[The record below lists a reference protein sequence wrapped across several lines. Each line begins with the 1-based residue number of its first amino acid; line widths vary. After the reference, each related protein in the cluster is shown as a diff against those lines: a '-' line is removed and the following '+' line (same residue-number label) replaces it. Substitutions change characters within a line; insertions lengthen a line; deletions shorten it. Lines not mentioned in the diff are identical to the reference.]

1 MSMAGRN
8 HIYESVIRNLVAQA
22 LEEQEACFC
31 RIHEDAT
38 DQELLDY
45 LRAQAEALGHTP
57 RYMEII
63 GSKLIVQ
70 RFGQWNRAIAQAGLP
85 EAKPCPVSQL
95 PRIRQE
101 TQRQKECYRQRKA
114 EKKQRSRTREQ
125 ARKQRAESEKL

>member
-22 LEEQEACFC
+22 LEEQEARFC
-31 RIHEDAT
+31 RTHEDAT

-45 LRAQAEALGHTP
+45 LR
-57 RYMEII
+57 
-63 GSKLIVQ
+63 
-70 RFGQWNRAIAQAGLP
+70 AQAGLP